1 MNAYNPEIP
10 PNPSEWLALGEER
23 RIDLAVGFHEAA
35 GVDLPDLRMHAVFHC
50 VVETQ
55 LAEKYQPAL
64 DALDRLQRGGLHLHD
79 SIHAIGSVLAEH
91 LHKIAQPQW
100 QRNVEEHNAHY
111 AAELGRLTA
120 KRWRKRYGSRG

>member
-1 MNAYNPEIP
+1 MNAYNPEFP
-10 PNPSEWLALGEER
+10 PNPSEWLALGEQQ
-23 RIDLAVGFHEAA
+23 RIDLAVAFHEAA
-35 GVDLPDLRMHAVFHC
+35 GVDLPDPRMHAVFHC

-64 DALDRLQRGGLHLHD
+64 DALGRLQRGGLHRHD

-100 QRNVEEHNAHY
+100 QRNVEGKRSNHSVLRAT
-111 AAELGRLTA
+111 LT
-120 KRWRKRYGSRG
+120 